1 MSNIGLKIR
10 YIRKLHKMNQRQFS
24 EAINISQGR
33 LSEIEIGKC
42 NPSADTLVSIAEA
55 FDVDL
60 NWLLLEQ
67 KRDLKP
73 LSSLEIKF
81 LEVLEKLP
89 KEIQNEILEYI
100 IYRISK

>member
-1 MSNIGLKIR
+1 MSNIGVKIR
-10 YIRKLHKMNQRQFS
+10 YIRKLNKMNQQKFS

-42 NPSADTLVSIAEA
+42 NPSSDTLVSIGEA

-60 NWLLLEQ
+60 NWLLLKQ
-67 KRDLKP
+67 NMDIKP
-73 LSSLEIKF
+73 LSSLEITF

-89 KEIQNEILEYI
+89 KEIQSEILEYM